1 MLQKVNSPARICFN
15 RNGEGQISCG
25 GKTYEFSFSTIAI
38 SKLKNSDYE
47 IEFRIE
53 FSDDKYLHFFN
64 DWCMI
69 NNEPYFPFMNFNELK
84 NMPDIEKVKNLIR
97 KKSFF
102 KN

>member
-1 MLQKVNSPARICFN
+1 MLQKVNSPARISFN

-25 GKTYEFSFSTIAI
+25 GKNYEFSFSTIAI
-38 SKLKNSDYE
+38 SKFKNSDYE
-47 IEFRIE
+47 IRFRIE
-53 FSDDKYLHFFN
+53 FSEDKYLQFFN

-97 KKSFF
+97 TKSFL